1 MSNFASRNRISQ
13 SIFQD
18 FLEYFSELSEDLQIE
33 AVAVFFLEFGPT
45 LIERE
50 RQKKQQIRRTT
61 LAAVSYW
68 RFKHVKKAPIAVC
81 VSPAVP
87 LPPTSLFGNTIF
99 SKGHHLTIIINTTN
113 ISIFFISIFI
123 NIEHLMSW
131 PTRRPCDLA
140 ADPSQLML
148 MILEGGKVKKS
159 EPLKNKT
166 RQR

>member
-50 RQKKQQIRRTT
+50 RQKKATNKKGNSGCSQLLEVQACEEGTYCCVCQSGSAPTPNLPVWKYHFQQR
-61 LAAVSYW
+61 
-68 RFKHVKKAPIAVC
+68 
-81 VSPAVP
+81 
-87 LPPTSLFGNTIF
+87 
-99 SKGHHLTIIINTTN
+99 HHLTIIINTTN

-159 EPLKNKT
+159 ELSYS
-166 RQR
+166 